1 MAPIQFI
8 FGYSYSHNT
17 HNLPQNTCVWANLT
31 FSFFAALILFFP
43 SVRMQTPLTMLQVI
57 HPSPPPPKINIAC
70 IVCLCLVYICRDIF
84 VTHGMCLWLQWI
96 WEKHS
101 QKYMLSTGQGSVR
114 MLKNC
119 DLGLQKMLPEA
130 LPRSQGSIFETKVT
144 VFHLT
149 DRALPGK

>member
-57 HPSPPPPKINIAC
+57 HPPPPPQNKYCMHSMPMFSLHMSWHIRHAWN
-70 IVCLCLVYICRDIF
+70 VF
-84 VTHGMCLWLQWI
+84 VITMNLRKAFAEIYVIYRPRVGPYAEKLW
-96 WEKHS
+96 
-101 QKYMLSTGQGSVR
+101 
-114 MLKNC
+114 
-119 DLGLQKMLPEA
+119 
-130 LPRSQGSIFETKVT
+130 PRSSKNAARGPTEVTRQHFQDQGHSFSPYGPS
-144 VFHLT
+144 LT
-149 DRALPGK
+149 R